1 MNGDPQKKNEEMTIT
16 RQLLVINNRTMDN
29 YLKFK
34 MFCLC
39 FTHFRSESGSFTIL
53 MHILA
58 KDCDMAMV
66 PIAHPIQPHPA
77 AHLPHGMSIDQGMGQ
92 AFSGHHPISIP
103 AWKSAEGARQLI
115 SMVKEQTPESWEIEL
130 LQVWLCVYIY
140 MLCTYIYI

>member
-1 MNGDPQKKNEEMTIT
+1 
-16 RQLLVINNRTMDN
+16 MDN

-92 AFSGHHPISIP
+92 AFSVSIP

-130 LQVWLCVYIY
+130 LQVWLCIYIY
-140 MLCTYIYI
+140 VIW

>member
-1 MNGDPQKKNEEMTIT
+1 
-16 RQLLVINNRTMDN
+16 
-29 YLKFK
+29 
-34 MFCLC
+34 
-39 FTHFRSESGSFTIL
+39 
-53 MHILA
+53 
-58 KDCDMAMV
+58 MV

-130 LQVWLCVYIY
+130 LQVWLCIYIY
-140 MLCTYIYI
+140 MLCTYIYNVYI